1 MTNKSSPNGQSWWGR
16 LSEGSKAVLIAALIT
31 GVLGIAGTV
40 IGVLLTSSSS
50 NGPTSSGQASSAG
63 TPTAPT
69 NVSST
74 DGGSSAVPGFTAA
87 YQNSSV
93 VIQTLP
99 GGACGYGES
108 VNVNKPSVDPS
119 STSGDSF
126 SFSSSNCDNWAF
138 EVDLQNQASGS
149 QPSPASQAQDNPS
162 ACLKAIAS
170 DPIPQSDTVKAGDAF
185 CIKSADNF
193 LAYVKVVS
201 VDSQGKVVVRLDGWS
216 TN

>member
-1 MTNKSSPNGQSWWGR
+1 MNKS
-16 LSEGSKAVLIAALIT
+16 
-31 GVLGIAGTV
+31 
-40 IGVLLTSSSS
+40 
-50 NGPTSSGQASSAG
+50 
-63 TPTAPT
+63 
-69 NVSST
+69 
-74 DGGSSAVPGFTAA
+74 
-87 YQNSSV
+87 
-93 VIQTLP
+93 
-99 GGACGYGES
+99 
-108 VNVNKPSVDPS
+108 SVDPS

-126 SFSSSNCDNWAF
+126 AFSSSNCDNWAF

-149 QPSPASQAQDNPS
+149 QPSPASQVQDNPT

-170 DPIPQSDTVKAGDAF
+170 DPIPQSDTVKTGDAF